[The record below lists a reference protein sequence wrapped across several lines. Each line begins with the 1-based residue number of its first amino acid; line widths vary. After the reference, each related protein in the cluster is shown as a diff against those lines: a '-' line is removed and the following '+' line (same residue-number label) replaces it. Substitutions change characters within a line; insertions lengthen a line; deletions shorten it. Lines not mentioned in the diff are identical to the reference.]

1 MLAAGVLIYMEK
13 RALAVIT
20 ILPMTLVDAKLF
32 PIYMLIW
39 LMVIFS
45 FSAKKADESTVMSHS
60 VGKLIGNIVIPE
72 YRSWPEDKQEQFAE
86 KIDFPVRKCAHAS
99 EYAVLGVLMLGTA
112 YSFAEDRG
120 KKNRLLCWCAGTAYA
135 ATDEFHQLF
144 VPGRSCQFRDVCID
158 SAGILTSIVLFSLIK
173 HQIAKY
179 NEKKKVAKNVK
190 NQGKSLDKNHD
201 S

>member
-1 MLAAGVLIYMEK
+1 MTENRMKRKKTGIIGLIF
-13 RALAVIT
+13 T
-20 ILPMTLVDAKLF
+20 I
-32 PIYMLIW
+32 IW
-39 LMVIFS
+39 MSVIFS
-45 FSAKKADESTVMSHS
+45 FSAKKAVESEGMSHS
-60 VGKLIGNIVIPE
+60 VGKEIGRLIVPQFT
-72 YRSWPEDKQEQFAE
+72 SWSEERQEQFA
-86 KIDFPVRKCAHAS
+86 KMIDFPVRKCAHAT

-112 YSFAEDRG
+112 YSFAEDQG

-158 SAGILTSIVLFSLIK
+158 SAGILTGIVLFSLIK

>member
-1 MLAAGVLIYMEK
+1 MSAGMNIDYK
-13 RALAVIT
+13 AVAT
-20 ILPMTLVDAKLF
+20 
-32 PIYMLIW
+32 
-39 LMVIFS
+39 
-45 FSAKKADESTVMSHS
+45 
-60 VGKLIGNIVIPE
+60 
-72 YRSWPEDKQEQFAE
+72 E

-112 YSFAEDRG
+112 YSFAEDQG

-158 SAGILTSIVLFSLIK
+158 SAGILTGIVLFSLIK